1 MKRLIGVLGAL
12 LVLTPPAFAQD
23 RDLFVVD
30 DSRITT
36 ASGLVDL
43 GKLMVTVNSSEG
55 DGVLYVLDNTGTVV
69 GTTTFGTVVD
79 PEALAPAGN
88 GEVWV
93 GDIGDNTKE
102 RTSIS
107 VFKVPVAA
115 DDQTVEAPEYSL
127 TYPDGP
133 KNAETLLV
141 DPATQRLYVVTKG
154 KKKSIVYAAPAQLSE
169 SGTNE
174 LEQVAQ
180 VQFGPTDGAVLED
193 GTHVVLRDYSMGQ
206 VYTFPDFTAMGTFVL
221 PGQVQ
226 GEGISVGRRQRIRLI
241 SEGISQPMIQTQI
254 PAEALI
260 EATPTATPSVTPTS
274 QPSPTP
280 TSAQTSPAWR
290 SSSLVLGIAAVLGAL
305 ALGALMWAL
314 VSLRRRPYRRAA
326 PTRRAERTDHP
337 PAPSRPPVGG
347 KRSK

>member
-1 MKRLIGVLGAL
+1 MKRLIAVLGAL
-12 LVLTPPAFAQD
+12 LVLAPPVFAKD

-43 GKLMVTVNSSEG
+43 GKLMVTLNSSEG
-55 DGVLYVLDNTGTVV
+55 DGVLFALDASGTVV

-93 GDIGDNTKE
+93 GDIGDNTNE
-102 RTSIS
+102 RTSVS

-115 DDQTVEAPEYSL
+115 KDETVEAAKYSL

-133 KNAETLLV
+133 QNAETLLV

-154 KKKSIVYAAPAQLSE
+154 KKNSRVYAAPTQLSTT
-169 SGTNE
+169 GTNE

-180 VQFGPTDGAVLED
+180 VKFGPTDGAVLSD

-206 VYTFPDFTAMGTFVL
+206 VFTFPDFTPIGKFVL

-226 GEGISVGRRQRIRLI
+226 GEGISVGPKQRIRLI
-241 SEGISQPMIQTQI
+241 SEGISQPMVQTEI
-254 PAEALI
+254 PAALLL
-260 EATPTATPSVTPTS
+260 EPTPTATPSVSPTS
-274 QPSPTP
+274 QPSPSPTP
-280 TSAQTSPAWR
+280 TQTTPSRGPSAI
-290 SSSLVLGIAAVLGAL
+290 VLGIAGVLGAL
-305 ALGALMWAL
+305 ALGALVWAL
-314 VSLRRRPYRRAA
+314 ASLRRRPYRRPE
-326 PTRRAERTDHP
+326 PTRRAERQDKP
-337 PAPSRPPVGG
+337 PARPG